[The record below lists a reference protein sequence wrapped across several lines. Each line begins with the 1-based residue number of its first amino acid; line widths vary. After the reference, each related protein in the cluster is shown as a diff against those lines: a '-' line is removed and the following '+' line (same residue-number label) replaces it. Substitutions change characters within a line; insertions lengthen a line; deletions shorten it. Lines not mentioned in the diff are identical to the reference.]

1 MNISDTEHLKSILH
15 CKFSEEG
22 SNALPMEKRT
32 NIHFVD
38 FLDDCECMFKC
49 HACLKV
55 LYGDNVGSDEPIS
68 VSSYCICPGVFFSA
82 ASYTL
87 ATAEKVSPASE
98 G

>member
-1 MNISDTEHLKSILH
+1 MATFFQLGSWIVVQDYSDGVIVVEEKDDSPDEH
-15 CKFSEEG
+15 FG
-22 SNALPMEKRT
+22 S
-32 NIHFVD
+32 D
-38 FLDDCECMFKC
+38 
-49 HACLKV
+49 
-55 LYGDNVGSDEPIS
+55 GDNVGSDEPIS